1 MRGHGVQV
9 VRHPFPHPIPDPRG
23 SPCAILGV
31 TGGHPMNPSIFVT
44 MSLSGIFMPFLRV
57 DVASTIRGSTGP
69 G

>member
-1 MRGHGVQV
+1 
-9 VRHPFPHPIPDPRG
+9 
-23 SPCAILGV
+23 
-31 TGGHPMNPSIFVT
+31 MNPSIFVT